1 MQQIGRLERD
11 GHLSSD
17 EQHRI
22 AASIQEETDRFCGE
36 IDSILHGK
44 IEGQGLS

>member
-1 MQQIGRLERD
+1 MMQDVGRLERD

-22 AASIQEETDRFCGE
+22 AASIQDETDRFCTVV
-36 IDSILHGK
+36 DAILEAKQKRGA
-44 IEGQGLS
+44 E